1 MENSAAAHN
10 LNYLRRDSMPT
21 KEMQKIVD
29 LPDHKIS
36 VKRKT
41 VAVLIG
47 KHGKETVLD
56 ELLNL
61 QKQELNEI
69 ELRRLYRTV
78 SLHLKEQGLESI
90 SFPSQWTNQEESQ
103 KIIDLIAN
111 LSANVRE
118 NRDSTRKKINEIEG
132 ELINQSGEYKEEIK
146 RLERQISLKE
156 QHLAQIKT
164 DISKVQLEIGDDKRS
179 FLLQQKPKLA
189 QIQRK
194 EKRAQLLQKKKPIV
208 I

>member
-10 LNYLRRDSMPT
+10 LSYLRRDSMPT
-21 KEMQKIVD
+21 KEVQKIVD

-41 VAVLIG
+41 ITTLIG

-56 ELLNL
+56 ELFEL
-61 QKQELNEI
+61 QRQELNVT

-78 SLHLKEQGLESI
+78 SLHLQEQGLDPI

-103 KIIDLIAN
+103 KIIDLIAT

-118 NRDSTRKKINEIEG
+118 NRDTTRKKINLIEG

-146 RLERQISLKE
+146 KLEKQISLKE

-164 DISKVQLEIGDDKRS
+164 DISKEQLEIGNEKRA
-179 FLLQQKPKLA
+179 FLLQQKPKLL

-194 EKRAQLLQKKKPIV
+194 EKRNQLMQKKKPIV